1 MKDIKKRVFELLD
14 KKNNPAAVPKEL
26 QDVSDKIQRQRGI
39 VERAEKELY
48 AVIESGRTADF
59 REAKDNLD
67 TQKVYMRLYQNEFKR
82 LSKEL
87 GLGKPVLT
95 KEGCDELVKEILDKG
110 WKDHSAASDKVAAL
124 CEQIVEIIQADEK
137 ELQEGNRLLW
147 IVMNNIYGF
156 ADSKESDPKTGKDVP
171 LCYAS
176 RRQICPQFFKR
187 ETDIGLFAF
196 NQSALGKG
204 SWYDMYMKNKKDSK

>member
-14 KKNNPAAVPKEL
+14 KKNNPAAMPKKL
-26 QDVSDKIQRQRGI
+26 QDISDKIQRQKGI

-67 TQKVYMRLYQNEFKR
+67 AQKVYMRLYQNEFKR

-87 GLGKPVLT
+87 GIGEPVLT

-110 WKDHSAASDKVAAL
+110 QKDHLAASDKVAAL

-147 IVMNNIYGF
+147 TVMNNIYDF
-156 ADSKESDPKTGKDVP
+156 ADSKERDPKTGKDVP

-176 RRQICPQFFKR
+176 RRQICPQFFRR

-196 NQSALGKG
+196 HQSALGKG